1 MSFRHY
7 LFLVLIVLLASVGA
21 ACGQPDPL
29 RTSQSETDP
38 RTASAPAAREAT
50 GAPAA
55 REATATPAPLGPKL
69 DGFDFQ
75 VGEGT
80 FWEYEWEYKS
90 GRFCLGCRGGPTI
103 DSGTFRVTL
112 GAPKEIEGITAYEVQ
127 VSGKYRRNSIDTGSG
142 YGPRWSYL
150 AVDDNLILVSDDG
163 VSFTVLFDGQEGRWP
178 GSGFFTTIFKAEHLY
193 EGKIVGED
201 VVVRVSMQKDGGG
214 CVYYRSVGQVCSSG
228 ESFDYKATEMYR
240 QGIGP
245 VGYSYKY
252 SFSSG
257 TGSNSFS
264 LSTTESVSLVQ
275 SSLP

>member
-7 LFLVLIVLLASVGA
+7 LLFVSIVLLASVGA
-21 ACGQPDPL
+21 ACGQSDPL
-29 RTSQSETDP
+29 KTAQSETDP
-38 RTASAPAAREAT
+38 RTSSAPAAREAT
-50 GAPAA
+50 GVTAA
-55 REATATPAPLGPKL
+55 REATATLAPLGPKL
-69 DGFDFQ
+69 PGFDFE

-80 FWEYEWEYKS
+80 FWEYEWNYAS
-90 GRFCLGCRGGPTI
+90 GTSCLGCRGGPTT

-127 VSGKYRRNSIDTGSG
+127 VSGKYRRSKIDTGSG
-142 YGPRWSYL
+142 YSPRWSYL

-178 GSGFFTTIFKAEHLY
+178 GSGFFTTVFKPEHLY

-201 VVVRVSMQKDGGG
+201 VVVRLSVEKGDSG

-228 ESFDYKATEMYR
+228 ESFDYKATETYR
-240 QGIGP
+240 HGIGP